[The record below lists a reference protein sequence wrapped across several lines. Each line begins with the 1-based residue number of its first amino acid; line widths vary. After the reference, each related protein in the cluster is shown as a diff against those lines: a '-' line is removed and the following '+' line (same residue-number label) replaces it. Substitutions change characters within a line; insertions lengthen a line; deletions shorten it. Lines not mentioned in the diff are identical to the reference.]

1 MTRWPSASGASGIWW
16 DGCSWPRRKSDAMSL
31 TRSTTAWRRLER
43 AGQVVRLAM
52 EDWGRGF
59 VPEAVMSGGGAGE
72 RVGLAS
78 MQQRVAWLGGQ
89 WAVHGGEPT
98 GRRHARAGRGAAA
111 YNGRRCA

>member
-1 MTRWPSASGASGIWW
+1 METALFRVAQEALTNA
-16 DGCSWPRRKSDAMSL
+16 RKHAHG
-31 TRSTTAWRRLER
+31 RQAWIRLER
-43 AGQVVRLAM
+43 AGQVVHLTV

-59 VPEAVMSGGGAGE
+59 VPEAVMSGGGAAE

-98 GRRHARAGRGAAA
+98 GRRHPRAGRGAAA